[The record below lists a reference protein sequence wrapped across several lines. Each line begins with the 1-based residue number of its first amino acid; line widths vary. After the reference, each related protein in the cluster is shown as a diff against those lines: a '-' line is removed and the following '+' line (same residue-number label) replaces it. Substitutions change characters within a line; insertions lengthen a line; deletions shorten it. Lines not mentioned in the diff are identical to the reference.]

1 VQVYLYFFFKKRLI
15 LSKKKQKYYTV
26 WLGKQSGV
34 YESWEECE
42 EQVKGVDGAKYKSF
56 ATREEADEALSEDPA
71 KHITPAVRK
80 SVRTPDLLSLPLETR
95 PVMPSLSVD
104 GACSGNPGTMEY
116 QGVDTATKRVIFH
129 FGPAPG
135 GTNNIAE
142 FLAIVHVLALL
153 KKQAAER
160 PADAEHLL
168 TLPVYSD
175 SRTALAWVKKRK
187 CATKLAETEEN
198 KPLFELVQRAENWLA
213 VNTYRNPLLKW
224 NTELWGEIPADFG
237 RK

>member
-1 VQVYLYFFFKKRLI
+1 MYD
-15 LSKKKQKYYTV
+15 
-26 WLGKQSGV
+26 
-34 YESWEECE
+34 SWAECE

-56 ATREEADEALSEDPA
+56 ATRGEAEKALSEDPA
-71 KHITPAVRK
+71 KHIVRGAKKAVK
-80 SVRTPDLLSLPLETR
+80 SPELLAISSGAR
-95 PVMPSLSVD
+95 PILPSLAVD
-104 GACSGNPGTMEY
+104 GACSGNPGQMEY
-116 QGVDTATKRVIFH
+116 QGVDTATKRQIFH
-129 FGPAPG
+129 FGPAHG

-153 KKQAAER
+153 QKQAKER
-160 PADAEHLL
+160 PQDAEHLL
-168 TLPVYSD
+168 TLPIYSD
-175 SRTALAWVKKRK
+175 SRTALAWVRKHK

-198 KPLFELVQRAENWLA
+198 KPLFELIQRAENWLA

>member
-1 VQVYLYFFFKKRLI
+1 M
-15 LSKKKQKYYTV
+15 STKKQKYYTV
-26 WLGKQSGV
+26 WSGKQLGV
-34 YESWEECE
+34 YDSWEECE
-42 EQVKGVDGAKYKSF
+42 QQVKGVDGAKYKSF
-56 ATREEADEALSEDPA
+56 ATREEAEKALWEDPA
-71 KHITPAVRK
+71 KHIVKGAKTAAKAPKAAT
-80 SVRTPDLLSLPLETR
+80 SSSDAR
-95 PVMPSLSVD
+95 PILPSLSVD
-104 GACSGNPGTMEY
+104 GACSGNPGQMEY

-153 KKQAAER
+153 KKQALER
-160 PADAEHLL
+160 PNDAEHLL
-168 TLPVYSD
+168 TLTVYSD

-187 CATKLAETEEN
+187 CGTKLAETEEN
-198 KPLFELVQRAENWLA
+198 KPLFEMIQRAENWLA

>member
-1 VQVYLYFFFKKRLI
+1 MP
-15 LSKKKQKYYTV
+15 
-26 WLGKQSGV
+26 GV
-34 YESWEECE
+34 YDSWELCE
-42 EQVKGVDGAKYKSF
+42 LQVKGVDGAKYKSF
-56 ATREEADEALSEDPA
+56 ATREEAEKAFTEDPA
-71 KHITPAVRK
+71 KHILKGEKKNVN
-80 SVRTPDLLSLPLETR
+80 SLKPVTGSSQPR
-95 PVMPSLSVD
+95 PILPSLAVD
-104 GACSGNPGTMEY
+104 GACSGNPGQMEY
-116 QGVDTATKRVIFH
+116 QGVDTATKRQIFH

-153 KKQAAER
+153 QKQAQER
-160 PADAEHLL
+160 PQDAEHLL

-175 SRTALAWVKKRK
+175 SKTAMAWIKKRK

-198 KPLFELVQRAENWLA
+198 KPLFQMIQRAENWLA
-213 VNTYRNPLLKW
+213 VHTYRNPLIKW

>member
-1 VQVYLYFFFKKRLI
+1 MYD
-15 LSKKKQKYYTV
+15 
-26 WLGKQSGV
+26 
-34 YESWEECE
+34 SWTECE
-42 EQVKGVDGAKYKSF
+42 AQVKGVDGAKYKSF
-56 ATREEADEALSEDPA
+56 STREEASKALLEDSA
-71 KHITPAVRK
+71 KYIVHAAK
-80 SVRTPDLLSLPLETR
+80 ARTDKPDFCSLPQGER

-104 GACSGNPGTMEY
+104 GACSGNPGQMEY
-116 QGVDTATKRVIFH
+116 RGVDTATGKEIFH
-129 FGPAPG
+129 FGPAAG

-153 KKQAAER
+153 KQQAEQR

-175 SRTALAWVKKRK
+175 SRTALSWVRKRH
-187 CATKLAETEEN
+187 CGTKLAQTEEN
-198 KPLFELVQRAENWLA
+198 KRLFDLMQRAESWLS

-224 NTELWGEIPADFG
+224 DTDRWGEIPADFG

>member
-1 VQVYLYFFFKKRLI
+1 MS
-15 LSKKKQKYYTV
+15 SKKQRYYTV
-26 WLGKQSGV
+26 WSGKQLGV
-34 YESWEECE
+34 YDSWEECE

-56 ATREEADEALSEDPA
+56 ATREEAEKALWEDPA
-71 KHITPAVRK
+71 KHIVTAAK
-80 SVRTPDLLSLPLETR
+80 KIATR
-95 PVMPSLSVD
+95 PNPSALSSEQRPVTPSLSVD
-104 GACSGNPGTMEY
+104 GACSGNPGQMEY
-116 QGVDTATKRVIFH
+116 RGVDTATKREIFH

-160 PADAEHLL
+160 PQEAEYLL

-175 SRTALAWVKKRK
+175 SKTALAWVRKRH
-187 CATKLAETEEN
+187 CATKLAETDVN
-198 KPLFELVQRAENWLA
+198 KRLFELIQRAENWLA
-213 VNTYRNPLLKW
+213 VNTYRNPLIKW

>member
-1 VQVYLYFFFKKRLI
+1 MSTKR
-15 LSKKKQKYYTV
+15 QKYYTV
-26 WLGKQSGV
+26 WFGKEPGV
-34 YESWEECE
+34 YDSWTECE
-42 EQVKGVDGAKYKSF
+42 AQVKGVDGAKYKSF
-56 ATREEADEALSEDPA
+56 STREEASKALLEDSA
-71 KHITPAVRK
+71 KYIVHAAK
-80 SVRTPDLLSLPLETR
+80 ARTGKPDFCSLPQGER

-104 GACSGNPGTMEY
+104 GACSGNPGQMEY
-116 QGVDTATKRVIFH
+116 RGVDTATGKEIFH
-129 FGPAPG
+129 FGPAAG

-153 KKQAAER
+153 KQQAAQR

-175 SRTALAWVKKRK
+175 SRTALSWVRKRH
-187 CATKLAETEEN
+187 CGTKLAQTEEN
-198 KPLFELVQRAENWLA
+198 KRLFDLMQRAESWLS

-224 NTELWGEIPADFG
+224 DTDRWGEIPADFG